1 MLSIVTDF
9 MYGLVRAPGAMM
21 ESFRLRQPLAEGTS
35 RSRVIFSKNGL
46 ERRSVSNVAEIR
58 MTLTY
63 DPITYSPDA
72 GFTG

>member
-1 MLSIVTDF
+1 
-9 MYGLVRAPGAMM
+9 
-21 ESFRLRQPLAEGTS
+21 LRQPLAEGTS